1 MARRRGFTLV
11 ELGIVL
17 VVVAAVVM
25 LVLPMLTVG
34 NGRGRT
40 TQRQV
45 RDSTHVRGVH
55 QGLVMWAQ
63 NNQDRYPLPSLL
75 DVKDATIAAP
85 AESKDT
91 TANIISILIYNG
103 YFGPELCVSPA
114 EANPAIR
121 QMSDYVYS
129 SPPKA
134 ADPANALWD
143 PAFSADFTSQAGGH
157 FSYGHMQ
164 FGHGA
169 RMGTWSNTFSA
180 TQAAVGNRGPKVT
193 ARDGKGWAYD
203 TASNTL
209 LIHGGRTTWEGNIAY
224 NDNHVNFETRMDP
237 EEIAFK
243 AGGVTISDCL
253 FFDEAEDPTGL
264 NALLGLYTASGANP
278 GAFTTIWD

>member
-1 MARRRGFTLV
+1 MDRRRGFTLV

-17 VVVAAVVM
+17 VVVAAVAM
-25 LVLPMLTVG
+25 LVLPMLG
-34 NGRGRT
+34 GHRCGRGCGNRSMK
-40 TQRQV
+40 
-45 RDSTHVRGVH
+45 DSSQVRGVH

-63 NNQDRYPLPSLL
+63 NSQDRYPLPSLL

-91 TANIISILIYNG
+91 TADIMSILIFNG
-103 YFGPELCVSPA
+103 FFGPELCISPA
-114 EANPAIR
+114 EANSAIK
-121 QMSDYVYS
+121 QMTDYTYS

-143 PAFSADFTSQAGGH
+143 PAFRADFTSKEGGH
-157 FSYGHMQ
+157 FSYAHMQ

-169 RMGTWSNTFSA
+169 RMGTWANTFSA

-193 ARDGKGWAYD
+193 GPDGKGWSHD

-237 EEIAFK
+237 EGIASTVNGRTL
-243 AGGVTISDCL
+243 ADCL
-253 FFDEAEDPTGL
+253 FFDEAEDATGL
-264 NALLGLYTASGANP
+264 NALLGLYSTSGSSP